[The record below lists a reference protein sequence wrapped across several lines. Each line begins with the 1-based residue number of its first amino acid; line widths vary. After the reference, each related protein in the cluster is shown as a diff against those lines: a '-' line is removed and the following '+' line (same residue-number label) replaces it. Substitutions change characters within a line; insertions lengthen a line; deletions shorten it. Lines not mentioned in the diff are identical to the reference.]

1 MNIDGKVIIS
11 ERLLVDNHTL
21 NLLICI
27 KDELL
32 WPIEWRTQL
41 R

>member
-1 MNIDGKVIIS
+1 MNIDGKVIIF
-11 ERLLVDNHTL
+11 ERLLVDNYIL

-32 WPIEWRTQL
+32 WLIEWRI
-41 R
+41 

>member
-1 MNIDGKVIIS
+1 MNIDGKIIIS

-27 KDELL
+27 KDE
-32 WPIEWRTQL
+32 
-41 R
+41 

>member
-1 MNIDGKVIIS
+1 MNIDGKIIIF
-11 ERLLVDNHTL
+11 ERLLVDNYIL

-32 WPIEWRTQL
+32 WLIEWRI
-41 R
+41 

>member
-1 MNIDGKVIIS
+1 MNIDGKVIIF
-11 ERLLVDNHTL
+11 ECLLVDNYIL

-32 WPIEWRTQL
+32 WLIEWRI
-41 R
+41 